1 MDWNET
7 MPWSKNIQK
16 HVLTYFKYI
25 FQQIPAQGC
34 FNVPMLEATSISG
47 HQILWPRAK
56 PVWIVWIAMVAP
68 MCRWFNMLYRFYPL
82 NMRLSIATLNNVMV
96 YYIYIHVSKYIYTKL
111 NVQYMSSIKK
121 WIALM
126 MIFQAPWGNWSSDEW
141 FMVSGSKNGIILP
154 SMDGRICNGIT
165 QMSNYWRSQIALK
178 YFNLQHPC

>member
-96 YYIYIHVSKYIYTKL
+96 YYIYIHVCLNIYIYK
-111 NVQYMSSIKK
+111 IKCTVYVIYK
-121 WIALM
+121 KM
-126 MIFQAPWGNWSSDEW
+126 DRSNDD
-141 FMVSGSKNGIILP
+141 LP
-154 SMDGRICNGIT
+154 STLGQLKLGWMVHGKRVQEWHNPPKYGR
-165 QMSNYWRSQIALK
+165 A
-178 YFNLQHPC
+178 NL

>member
-1 MDWNET
+1 MSHWDFRRDRHMWNLGGAKTRHLMFRIPLLNCSTWHMHGTFKRENVAT
-7 MPWSKNIQK
+7 ALRWSQLAHKGQNKTRKHMRRHSRKKPMINGLKWNNALVQK

-96 YYIYIHVSKYIYTKL
+96 YYIYICVSKYIYIQ
-111 NVQYMSSIKK
+111 N
-121 WIALM
+121 
-126 MIFQAPWGNWSSDEW
+126 
-141 FMVSGSKNGIILP
+141 
-154 SMDGRICNGIT
+154 
-165 QMSNYWRSQIALK
+165 
-178 YFNLQHPC
+178 